1 MTFVDLIAASDI
13 GGVFDLVNDSLWAC
27 GVQASSALSRIGTNA
42 KDQSCQRPPVLG
54 TALHL
59 PGSVDA
65 SWCSMSPLVCHRC
78 RRACWEWSGVKGVPR
93 QFVAAVQIDPA
104 KDH

>member
-13 GGVFDLVNDSLWAC
+13 GDVFDVVNDSLWAC
-27 GVQASSALSRIGTNA
+27 GVQASSALSRIGTIA
-42 KDQSCQRPPVLG
+42 RDQSCQRPPVLG

-59 PGSVDA
+59 PGSVRA
-65 SWCSMSPLVCHRC
+65 SWFSMSPLVRHRSYGG
-78 RRACWEWSGVKGVPR
+78 SGVKGVPG
-93 QFVAAVQIDPA
+93 QFVAAVQMDPA

>member
-13 GGVFDLVNDSLWAC
+13 GDVIDLVNDSLWAC

-59 PGSVDA
+59 PGSVGA
-65 SWCSMSPLVCHRC
+65 SWFSMSPLVRHRSC
-78 RRACWEWSGVKGVPR
+78 GGSGVKGVPG
-93 QFVAAVQIDPA
+93 QFVGAVQMDPA

>member
-59 PGSVDA
+59 PGSVGA
-65 SWCSMSPLVCHRC
+65 CWSSMSPLVRHRSC
-78 RRACWEWSGVKGVPR
+78 GACWGNGVKGVPG
-93 QFVAAVQIDPA
+93 QFVAAVQMDPA